1 MNYEYESEA
10 VKEAVTVVKLFVYQK
25 DQDAK
30 TCRCGSCRND
40 AEDRMEWLFSN
51 GSWRWHKKTIQKSN
65 KNIEVDDDL
74 GGEEFA

>member
-30 TCRCGSCRND
+30 TCRCLSCKTD
-40 AEDRMEWLFSN
+40 AEDRIEWLFNS
-51 GSWRWHKKTIQKSN
+51 GDWRFGKKVIQKSN
-65 KNIEVDDDL
+65 KDIEVDDL